1 MAEAF
6 TQEKK
11 VKERPA
17 RKKLKFFALY
27 EPAELA
33 LMEQLYSS
41 TLNEITEDEI
51 IKGRIVSISNK
62 DVTIDVGFK
71 SEGIVSLLEFRAED
85 EVKVGDDVEVYL
97 ENIEDKMG
105 QLILSKKKADVLRIW
120 DRIYDS
126 IENDTIIN
134 GKIINRVKG
143 GMTVSLSGVE
153 AFLPG
158 SQIDVKPVRDFD
170 ALVGQTM
177 DFRVVK
183 INPVTQNIV
192 VSHKVILEEAYA
204 ARREEMLANI
214 KVGMVLEG
222 TVKNITDFGIF
233 VDLGGLDGL
242 VHITDITWG
251 RINHPS
257 EVVDLD
263 QPIKVVVVGFDENTK
278 RVSLGMKQLES
289 HPWENIEIKYPVSS
303 KAQGRVVSITDY
315 GAFVEIEKG
324 IEGLVHI
331 SEMSWTQHIKHP
343 GQFVTLGQEVECV
356 ILNIDKDHTKLSLS
370 MKRVNEDPWI
380 ALSEKYIENS
390 LHKGTVSNITDFG
403 VFVELEPGVDGL
415 VHISEMSWTQHIK
428 HPGQF
433 VTLGQ
438 EVECVILNIDKDHT
452 KLSLSMKRVNEDPW
466 IALSEKYIEGSLHK
480 GSVSNITDFGVF
492 VELEPGVDGL
502 VHISDLSWTKK
513 IRHPSELVKKNQEL
527 EVKVLKFDVHARR
540 IALGHK
546 QINQDPWDEFEQKYA
561 VGAETPG
568 EISQIIEKGV
578 IVILPGDVDGFV
590 PVSHLLQGGVK
601 DIHSSFSIGDALPL
615 RVIEFDKENKRII
628 LSALE
633 YFKDKNKEEI
643 EAYLAAHPNEKKEI
657 EAATAELEPP
667 VKSSDKKVSERA

>member
-6 TQEKK
+6 TQATEKK

-17 RKKLKFFALY
+17 RKKLKFFAHY

-33 LMEQLYSS
+33 LMEKLYSS

-390 LHKGTVSNITDFG
+390 LHNGT
-403 VFVELEPGVDGL
+403 
-415 VHISEMSWTQHIK
+415 
-428 HPGQF
+428 
-433 VTLGQ
+433 
-438 EVECVILNIDKDHT
+438 
-452 KLSLSMKRVNEDPW
+452 
-466 IALSEKYIEGSLHK
+466 
-480 GSVSNITDFGVF
+480 VSNITDFGVF

-546 QINQDPWDEFEQKYA
+546 QINQDPWDEFELKYA

-601 DIHSSFSIGDALPL
+601 DIHSSFKIGDELPL

-657 EAATAELEPP
+657 EAASAELEPP
-667 VKSSDKKVSERA
+667 VKSADRKSVEQKA

>member
-1 MAEAF
+1 MSE
-6 TQEKK
+6 TQTIEQNKAGYPGR
-11 VKERPA
+11 V
-17 RKKLKFFALY
+17 KFFANY
-27 EPAELA
+27 EQNELDQ
-33 LMEQLYSS
+33 MEELYSS
-41 TLNEITEDEI
+41 TLNEITEEEI
-51 IKGRIVSISNK
+51 VKGRIVGISNK

-71 SEGIVSLLEFRAED
+71 SEGIVSKLEFRDED
-85 EVKVGDDVEVYL
+85 ELKVGDEVEVYL

-105 QLILSKKKADVLRIW
+105 QLILSKRKADVLRIW
-120 DRIYDS
+120 DKIYDS

-192 VSHKVILEEAYA
+192 VSHKVILEEEYA
-204 ARREEMLANI
+204 AKREEMLASI
-214 KVGMVLEG
+214 QVGMVLEG

-257 EVVDLD
+257 EVVELD
-263 QPIKVVVVGFDENTK
+263 QPIKVVVVGFDEETK
-278 RVSLGMKQLES
+278 RVSLGMKQLEP
-289 HPWENIEIKYPVSS
+289 HPWENIEIKYPVGI
-303 KAQGRVVSITDY
+303 KTPGRVVSITDY

-343 GQFVTLGQEVECV
+343 SQFVSLGQEVECV
-356 ILNIDKDHTKLSLS
+356 ILNIDKEHTKLSLS
-370 MKRVNEDPWI
+370 MKRVMEDPWI
-380 ALSEKYIENS
+380 ALSEKYTEGT
-390 LHKGTVSNITDFG
+390 LHKGT
-403 VFVELEPGVDGL
+403 
-415 VHISEMSWTQHIK
+415 
-428 HPGQF
+428 
-433 VTLGQ
+433 
-438 EVECVILNIDKDHT
+438 
-452 KLSLSMKRVNEDPW
+452 
-466 IALSEKYIEGSLHK
+466 
-480 GSVSNITDFGVF
+480 VSNITDFGVF

-527 EVKVLKFDVHARR
+527 EVKVLKFDVNARR

-546 QINQDPWDEFEQKYA
+546 QINPDPWDEFEQKYA
-561 VGAETPG
+561 VGAECAG

-601 DIHSSFSIGDALPL
+601 DIHSSFKVGDELPL

-633 YFKDKNKEEI
+633 YFKDKSKEEI
-643 EAYLAAHPNEKKEI
+643 EEYLKAHPNEKKEI
-657 EAATAELEPP
+657 EDASAELETQS
-667 VKSSDKKVSERA
+667 KSSR

>member
-17 RKKLKFFALY
+17 RKKLKFFAHY

-51 IKGRIVSISNK
+51 IKGRVVSISNK

-85 EVKVGDDVEVYL
+85 EVQVGDDVEVYL

-120 DRIYDS
+120 DKIYDS

-289 HPWENIEIKYPVSS
+289 HPWENIEVKYPVTS

-380 ALSEKYIENS
+380 ALSEKYIEGS
-390 LHKGTVSNITDFG
+390 LHKGT
-403 VFVELEPGVDGL
+403 
-415 VHISEMSWTQHIK
+415 
-428 HPGQF
+428 
-433 VTLGQ
+433 
-438 EVECVILNIDKDHT
+438 
-452 KLSLSMKRVNEDPW
+452 
-466 IALSEKYIEGSLHK
+466 
-480 GSVSNITDFGVF
+480 VSNITDFGVF

-513 IRHPSELVKKNQEL
+513 IRHPSELVKKNQDL

-601 DIHSSFSIGDALPL
+601 DIHSSFKIGDALPL

-667 VKSSDKKVSERA
+667 IKSSEKKVSESVK

>member
-6 TQEKK
+6 TTQDKK

-17 RKKLKFFALY
+17 RKKLKFFAHY

-71 SEGIVSLLEFRAED
+71 SEGIVSLLEFRADD
-85 EVKVGDDVEVYL
+85 EVNVGDDVEVYL

-120 DRIYDS
+120 DKIYDS

-204 ARREEMLANI
+204 ARREEMLSNI

-251 RINHPS
+251 SINNPS
-257 EVVDLD
+257 EFVDLD
-263 QPIKVVVVGFDENTK
+263 QPI
-278 RVSLGMKQLES
+278 
-289 HPWENIEIKYPVSS
+289 
-303 KAQGRVVSITDY
+303 
-315 GAFVEIEKG
+315 
-324 IEGLVHI
+324 
-331 SEMSWTQHIKHP
+331 
-343 GQFVTLGQEVECV
+343 
-356 ILNIDKDHTKLSLS
+356 
-370 MKRVNEDPWI
+370 
-380 ALSEKYIENS
+380 
-390 LHKGTVSNITDFG
+390 
-403 VFVELEPGVDGL
+403 
-415 VHISEMSWTQHIK
+415 
-428 HPGQF
+428 
-433 VTLGQ
+433 
-438 EVECVILNIDKDHT
+438 
-452 KLSLSMKRVNEDPW
+452 
-466 IALSEKYIEGSLHK
+466 
-480 GSVSNITDFGVF
+480 
-492 VELEPGVDGL
+492 
-502 VHISDLSWTKK
+502 
-513 IRHPSELVKKNQEL
+513 
-527 EVKVLKFDVHARR
+527 
-540 IALGHK
+540 
-546 QINQDPWDEFEQKYA
+546 
-561 VGAETPG
+561 
-568 EISQIIEKGV
+568 
-578 IVILPGDVDGFV
+578 
-590 PVSHLLQGGVK
+590 
-601 DIHSSFSIGDALPL
+601 
-615 RVIEFDKENKRII
+615 
-628 LSALE
+628 
-633 YFKDKNKEEI
+633 
-643 EAYLAAHPNEKKEI
+643 
-657 EAATAELEPP
+657 
-667 VKSSDKKVSERA
+667 

>member
-1 MAEAF
+1 MSE
-6 TQEKK
+6 TQTIEQQK
-11 VKERPA
+11 VTEPGPKNHRV
-17 RKKLKFFALY
+17 KFFASY
-27 EPAELA
+27 EASELDQ
-33 LMEQLYSS
+33 MEQLYSS
-41 TLNEITEDEI
+41 TLNEITEEEI
-51 IKGRIVSISNK
+51 VKGTIVAISNK

-71 SEGIVSLLEFRAED
+71 SEGIVSKLEFKD
-85 EVKVGDDVEVYL
+85 EEELKVGDEVEVYL

-105 QLILSKKKADVLRIW
+105 QLILSKRKADVLRIW
-120 DRIYDS
+120 DKIYDS

-192 VSHKVILEEAYA
+192 VSHKVILEEEYA
-204 ARREEMLANI
+204 AKREEMLASI

-257 EVVDLD
+257 EVVELD
-263 QPIKVVVVGFDENTK
+263 QPIKVVVVGFDEETK
-278 RVSLGMKQLES
+278 RVSLGMKQLEA
-289 HPWENIEIKYPVSS
+289 HPWENIEIKYPVGT
-303 KAQGRVVSITDY
+303 KTNGRVVSITDY

-343 GQFVTLGQEVECV
+343 SQFVSLGQEVECV
-356 ILNIDKDHTKLSLS
+356 ILNIDKEHTKLSLS

-380 ALSEKYIENS
+380 ALSEKY
-390 LHKGTVSNITDFG
+390 V
-403 VFVELEPGVDGL
+403 
-415 VHISEMSWTQHIK
+415 
-428 HPGQF
+428 
-433 VTLGQ
+433 
-438 EVECVILNIDKDHT
+438 
-452 KLSLSMKRVNEDPW
+452 
-466 IALSEKYIEGSLHK
+466 EGSLHK
-480 GSVSNITDFGVF
+480 GTVSNITDFGVF

-527 EVKVLKFDVHARR
+527 DVKVLKFDVNARR

-546 QINQDPWDEFEQKYA
+546 QINPDPWDEFEQKYA
-561 VGAETPG
+561 VGSECSGT
-568 EISQIIEKGV
+568 ISQIIEKGV

-601 DIHSSFSIGDALPL
+601 DIHTSFKVEDELPL
-615 RVIEFDKENKRII
+615 GVIEFDKENKRII

-633 YFKDKNKEEI
+633 YFKDKSKEEI
-643 EAYLAAHPNEKKEI
+643 EEYLQAHPNEKKEI
-657 EAATAELEPP
+657 EDASAELESQS
-667 VKSSDKKVSERA
+667 KSEGKKGGE

>member
-6 TQEKK
+6 TQAQEKK

-17 RKKLKFFALY
+17 RKKLKFFAHY
-27 EPAELA
+27 EPEELA
-33 LMEQLYSS
+33 LMEKLYSS

-85 EVKVGDDVEVYL
+85 EVQVGDDVEVYL

-120 DRIYDS
+120 DKIYDS

-263 QPIKVVVVGFDENTK
+263 QPIKVVVVGFDENSK

-289 HPWENIEIKYPVSS
+289 HPWENIEVKYPVSS

-356 ILNIDKDHTKLSLS
+356 ILNIDKEHTKLSLS

-390 LHKGTVSNITDFG
+390 LHKGT
-403 VFVELEPGVDGL
+403 
-415 VHISEMSWTQHIK
+415 
-428 HPGQF
+428 
-433 VTLGQ
+433 
-438 EVECVILNIDKDHT
+438 
-452 KLSLSMKRVNEDPW
+452 
-466 IALSEKYIEGSLHK
+466 
-480 GSVSNITDFGVF
+480 VSNITDFGVF

-546 QINQDPWDEFEQKYA
+546 QINPDPWGEFEQKYA

-568 EISQIIEKGV
+568 QISQIIEKGV

-601 DIHSSFSIGDALPL
+601 DIHSSFKIGDELPL

-643 EAYLAAHPNEKKEI
+643 EAYLTAHPNEKKEI

-667 VKSSDKKVSERA
+667 VKSGEKKGGEQRA

>member
-1 MAEAF
+1 MPISLTASWLTYKRGRKKLMAEAF
-6 TQEKK
+6 STQEKK

-17 RKKLKFFALY
+17 RKKLKFFAHY

-33 LMEQLYSS
+33 LMEKLYSS

-71 SEGIVSLLEFRAED
+71 SEGIVSLLEFRADD
-85 EVKVGDDVEVYL
+85 EVNVGDDVEVYL

-120 DRIYDS
+120 DKIYDS

-204 ARREEMLANI
+204 ARREEMLSNI

-257 EVVDLD
+257 EVVELD

-289 HPWENIEIKYPVSS
+289 HPWENIELKYPVGS

-403 VFVELEPGVDGL
+403 VFVELE
-415 VHISEMSWTQHIK
+415 
-428 HPGQF
+428 
-433 VTLGQ
+433 
-438 EVECVILNIDKDHT
+438 
-452 KLSLSMKRVNEDPW
+452 
-466 IALSEKYIEGSLHK
+466 A
-480 GSVSNITDFGVF
+480 
-492 VELEPGVDGL
+492 GVDGL

-568 EISQIIEKGV
+568 QISQIIEKGV

-601 DIHSSFSIGDALPL
+601 DIHSSFKIGDELPL

-643 EAYLAAHPNEKKEI
+643 EAYLLAHPNEKKEI

-667 VKSSDKKVSERA
+667 IKSGEKRSSEVKPAEN

>member
-6 TQEKK
+6 TQAQEKK

-17 RKKLKFFALY
+17 RKKLKFFAHY

-85 EVKVGDDVEVYL
+85 EVQVGDDVEVYL

-120 DRIYDS
+120 DKIYDS

-263 QPIKVVVVGFDENTK
+263 QPIKVVVVGFDENSK

-289 HPWENIEIKYPVSS
+289 HPWENIEIKYPVGS

-415 VHISEMSWTQHIK
+415 VHIS
-428 HPGQF
+428 
-433 VTLGQ
+433 
-438 EVECVILNIDKDHT
+438 
-452 KLSLSMKRVNEDPW
+452 
-466 IALSEKYIEGSLHK
+466 
-480 GSVSNITDFGVF
+480 
-492 VELEPGVDGL
+492 
-502 VHISDLSWTKK
+502 DLSWTKK

-546 QINQDPWDEFEQKYA
+546 QINPDPWGEFEQKYA
-561 VGAETPG
+561 VGSETPG
-568 EISQIIEKGV
+568 QISQIIEKGV

-601 DIHSSFSIGDALPL
+601 DIHSSFKIGDELPL

-643 EAYLAAHPNEKKEI
+643 EAYLTAHPNEKKEI

-667 VKSSDKKVSERA
+667 VKSAEKKGGEQRA

>member
-1 MAEAF
+1 MPISLAASRLTYKRGRKKLMAEAF
-6 TQEKK
+6 TTQEKK

-17 RKKLKFFALY
+17 RKKLKFFAHY

-71 SEGIVSLLEFRAED
+71 SEGIVSLLEFRADD
-85 EVKVGDDVEVYL
+85 EVNVGDDVEVYL

-120 DRIYDS
+120 DKIYDS

-415 VHISEMSWTQHIK
+415 VHIS
-428 HPGQF
+428 
-433 VTLGQ
+433 
-438 EVECVILNIDKDHT
+438 
-452 KLSLSMKRVNEDPW
+452 
-466 IALSEKYIEGSLHK
+466 
-480 GSVSNITDFGVF
+480 
-492 VELEPGVDGL
+492 
-502 VHISDLSWTKK
+502 DLSWTKK

-568 EISQIIEKGV
+568 QISQIIEKGV

-601 DIHSSFSIGDALPL
+601 DIHSSFKIGDELPL

-643 EAYLAAHPNEKKEI
+643 EAYLLAHPNEKKEI

-667 VKSSDKKVSERA
+667 VKSSEKKVSEPKSAE

>member
-380 ALSEKYIENS
+380 ALSEKYIE
-390 LHKGTVSNITDFG
+390 
-403 VFVELEPGVDGL
+403 
-415 VHISEMSWTQHIK
+415 
-428 HPGQF
+428 
-433 VTLGQ
+433 
-438 EVECVILNIDKDHT
+438 
-452 KLSLSMKRVNEDPW
+452 
-466 IALSEKYIEGSLHK
+466 GSLHK

-513 IRHPSELVKKNQEL
+513 IRHPSELVKKNQDL

-561 VGAETPG
+561 VGAESSG

-601 DIHSSFSIGDALPL
+601 DIHSSFKIGDDLPM

-633 YFKDKNKEEI
+633 YFKDKSKEEI
-643 EAYLAAHPNEKKEI
+643 EAYLLAHPNEKKEI

-667 VKSSDKKVSERA
+667 VKSSEKKASERA

>member
-6 TQEKK
+6 TTQDKK

-17 RKKLKFFALY
+17 RKKLKFFAHY

-71 SEGIVSLLEFRAED
+71 SEGIVSLLEFRADD
-85 EVKVGDDVEVYL
+85 EVNVGDDVEVYL

-204 ARREEMLANI
+204 ARREEMLDNI

-257 EVVDLD
+257 EVVELD

-289 HPWENIEIKYPVSS
+289 HPWENIELKYPVGS

-415 VHISEMSWTQHIK
+415 VHIS
-428 HPGQF
+428 
-433 VTLGQ
+433 
-438 EVECVILNIDKDHT
+438 
-452 KLSLSMKRVNEDPW
+452 
-466 IALSEKYIEGSLHK
+466 
-480 GSVSNITDFGVF
+480 
-492 VELEPGVDGL
+492 
-502 VHISDLSWTKK
+502 DLSWTKK

-568 EISQIIEKGV
+568 QISQIIEKGV

-601 DIHSSFSIGDALPL
+601 DIHSSFKIGDELPL

-643 EAYLAAHPNEKKEI
+643 EAYLLAHPNEKKEI
-657 EAATAELEPP
+657 EAASAELEPP
-667 VKSSDKKVSERA
+667 VKSGDRKSSEQKPVEN

>member
-1 MAEAF
+1 MPISLAAGRLTYKRGRKKLMAEAF
-6 TQEKK
+6 TTQEKK

-17 RKKLKFFALY
+17 RKKLKFFAQY

-85 EVKVGDDVEVYL
+85 EVNVGDDVEVYL

-120 DRIYDS
+120 DKIYDS

-257 EVVDLD
+257 EVVELD

-289 HPWENIEIKYPVSS
+289 HPWENIEIKYPVGS

-415 VHISEMSWTQHIK
+415 VHIS
-428 HPGQF
+428 
-433 VTLGQ
+433 
-438 EVECVILNIDKDHT
+438 
-452 KLSLSMKRVNEDPW
+452 
-466 IALSEKYIEGSLHK
+466 
-480 GSVSNITDFGVF
+480 
-492 VELEPGVDGL
+492 
-502 VHISDLSWTKK
+502 DLSWTKK
-513 IRHPSELVKKNQEL
+513 IRHPSELVKKNQDL

-546 QINQDPWDEFEQKYA
+546 QINQDPWDEFELKYA

-568 EISQIIEKGV
+568 QISQIIEKGV

-601 DIHSSFSIGDALPL
+601 DIHSSFKIGDELPL

-633 YFKDKNKEEI
+633 YFKDKSKEEI
-643 EAYLAAHPNEKKEI
+643 EAYLQAHPNEKKEI

-667 VKSSDKKVSERA
+667 IKSVEKKVIEQNPAE

>member
-6 TQEKK
+6 TQAQEKK

-17 RKKLKFFALY
+17 RKKLKFFAHY

-33 LMEQLYSS
+33 LMEKLYSS

-85 EVKVGDDVEVYL
+85 EVQVGDDVEVYL

-289 HPWENIEIKYPVSS
+289 HPWENIEVKYPVTS

-331 SEMSWTQHIKHP
+331 SEMSWTQNIKHP
-343 GQFVTLGQEVECV
+343 GQCVTLGQEVECV

-390 LHKGTVSNITDFG
+390 LHRGT
-403 VFVELEPGVDGL
+403 
-415 VHISEMSWTQHIK
+415 
-428 HPGQF
+428 
-433 VTLGQ
+433 
-438 EVECVILNIDKDHT
+438 
-452 KLSLSMKRVNEDPW
+452 
-466 IALSEKYIEGSLHK
+466 
-480 GSVSNITDFGVF
+480 VSNITDFGVF

-527 EVKVLKFDVHARR
+527 DVKVLKFDVHARR

-546 QINQDPWDEFEQKYA
+546 QINPDPWGEFEQKYA

-568 EISQIIEKGV
+568 QISQIIEKGV

-601 DIHSSFSIGDALPL
+601 DIHSSFRIGDELPL

-643 EAYLAAHPNEKKEI
+643 EAYLTAHPNEKKEI

-667 VKSSDKKVSERA
+667 VKSDKKVSERA

>member
-1 MAEAF
+1 MPE
-6 TQEKK
+6 TLTLEKK
-11 VKERPA
+11 VQERPA
-17 RKKLKFFALY
+17 RKKVKVFAHYDSAALAEMEKLY
-27 EPAELA
+27 T
-33 LMEQLYSS
+33 S
-41 TLNEITEDEI
+41 TLSEIREDEI
-51 IKGRIVSISNK
+51 VKGRIVSISNK
-62 DVTIDVGFK
+62 DVTIDVGYK
-71 SEGIVSLLEFRAED
+71 SEGIVSLLEFRDEEEG
-85 EVKVGDDVEVYL
+85 EVKVGDEVEVYL

-120 DRIYDS
+120 DKIYDS

-134 GKIINRVKG
+134 GRIINRVKG

-192 VSHKVILEEAYA
+192 VSHKVILEEEYA

-214 KVGMVLEG
+214 KVGMVLEC

-257 EVVDLD
+257 EVVELD

-278 RVSLGMKQLES
+278 RVSLGMKQLEA
-289 HPWENIEIKYPVSS
+289 HPWENIEIKYPVGS
-303 KAQGRVVSITDY
+303 KANGRVVSITDY

-356 ILNIDKDHTKLSLS
+356 ILNIDK
-370 MKRVNEDPWI
+370 E
-380 ALSEKYIENS
+380 
-390 LHKGTVSNITDFG
+390 
-403 VFVELEPGVDGL
+403 
-415 VHISEMSWTQHIK
+415 
-428 HPGQF
+428 
-433 VTLGQ
+433 
-438 EVECVILNIDKDHT
+438 HT

-480 GSVSNITDFGVF
+480 GTVSNITDFGVF
-492 VELEPGVDGL
+492 VELEAGVDGL

-527 EVKVLKFDVHARR
+527 EVKVLKFDVNARR

-546 QINQDPWDEFEQKYA
+546 QINPDPWDEFEQKYA

-568 EISQIIEKGV
+568 NISQIIEKGV

-601 DIHSSFSIGDALPL
+601 DIHSSFAVGNELPL

-633 YFKDKNKEEI
+633 YFKDKSKEEI
-643 EAYLAAHPNEKKEI
+643 EAYLQAHPNEKKEI
-657 EAATAELEPP
+657 EDATAELEPQA
-667 VKSSDKKVSERA
+667 KSGDRKGGDSK

>member
-6 TQEKK
+6 TTQDKK

-17 RKKLKFFALY
+17 RKKLKFFAHY

-71 SEGIVSLLEFRAED
+71 SEGIVSLLEFRADD
-85 EVKVGDDVEVYL
+85 EVNVGDDVEVYL

-120 DRIYDS
+120 DKIYDS

-158 SQIDVKPVRDFD
+158 SQIDAKPVRDFD

-204 ARREEMLANI
+204 ARREEMLDNI

-257 EVVDLD
+257 EVVELD

-289 HPWENIEIKYPVSS
+289 HPWENIELKYPVGS

-415 VHISEMSWTQHIK
+415 VHIS
-428 HPGQF
+428 
-433 VTLGQ
+433 
-438 EVECVILNIDKDHT
+438 
-452 KLSLSMKRVNEDPW
+452 
-466 IALSEKYIEGSLHK
+466 
-480 GSVSNITDFGVF
+480 
-492 VELEPGVDGL
+492 
-502 VHISDLSWTKK
+502 DLSWTKK

-568 EISQIIEKGV
+568 QISQIIEKGV

-601 DIHSSFSIGDALPL
+601 DIHSSFKIGDELPL

-643 EAYLAAHPNEKKEI
+643 EAYLLAHPNEKKEI
-657 EAATAELEPP
+657 EAASAELEPP
-667 VKSSDKKVSERA
+667 VKSSDRKSSEQKPVEN

>member
-1 MAEAF
+1 MPISLTASWLTYKRGRKKLMAEAF
-6 TQEKK
+6 STQEKK

-17 RKKLKFFALY
+17 RKKLKFFAHY

-33 LMEQLYSS
+33 LMEKLYSS

-85 EVKVGDDVEVYL
+85 EVNVGDDVEVYL

-120 DRIYDS
+120 DKIYDS

-204 ARREEMLANI
+204 ARREEMLSNI

-257 EVVDLD
+257 EVVELD

-289 HPWENIEIKYPVSS
+289 HPWENIEIKYPVGS

-380 ALSEKYIENS
+380 ALSEKYIEHS
-390 LHKGTVSNITDFG
+390 LHKGT
-403 VFVELEPGVDGL
+403 
-415 VHISEMSWTQHIK
+415 
-428 HPGQF
+428 
-433 VTLGQ
+433 
-438 EVECVILNIDKDHT
+438 
-452 KLSLSMKRVNEDPW
+452 
-466 IALSEKYIEGSLHK
+466 
-480 GSVSNITDFGVF
+480 VSNITDFGVF

-568 EISQIIEKGV
+568 QISQIIEKGV

-601 DIHSSFSIGDALPL
+601 DIHSSFKISDELPL

-643 EAYLAAHPNEKKEI
+643 EAYLLAHPNEKKEI
-657 EAATAELEPP
+657 EAASAELEPP
-667 VKSSDKKVSERA
+667 IKSGEKKSSEPKPVDN

>member
-1 MAEAF
+1 MAE
-6 TQEKK
+6 TLTLEKK
-11 VKERPA
+11 VQERPA
-17 RKKLKFFALY
+17 RKKVKVFAHY
-27 EPAELA
+27 EPSALAE
-33 LMEQLYSS
+33 MEKLYTS
-41 TLNEITEDEI
+41 TLSEITEDEI
-51 IKGRIVSISNK
+51 VKGRIVSISNK

-71 SEGIVSLLEFRAED
+71 SEGIVSLLEFRDDD
-85 EVKVGDDVEVYL
+85 EVKVGDEVEVYL

-120 DRIYDS
+120 DKIYDS

-192 VSHKVILEEAYA
+192 VSHKVILEEEYA

-257 EVVDLD
+257 EVVELD

-289 HPWENIEIKYPVSS
+289 HPWENIELKYPVGS
-303 KAQGRVVSITDY
+303 KANGRVVSITDY

-356 ILNIDKDHTKLSLS
+356 ILNIDKEHTKLSLS

-380 ALSEKYIENS
+380 ALSEKY
-390 LHKGTVSNITDFG
+390 T
-403 VFVELEPGVDGL
+403 
-415 VHISEMSWTQHIK
+415 
-428 HPGQF
+428 
-433 VTLGQ
+433 
-438 EVECVILNIDKDHT
+438 
-452 KLSLSMKRVNEDPW
+452 
-466 IALSEKYIEGSLHK
+466 EGSLHK
-480 GSVSNITDFGVF
+480 GTVSNITDFGVF

-527 EVKVLKFDVHARR
+527 EVKVLKFDVNARR

-546 QINQDPWDEFEQKYA
+546 QINPDPWDEFEQKYA

-568 EISQIIEKGV
+568 NISQIIEKGV

-590 PVSHLLQGGVK
+590 PGSHLLQGGVK
-601 DIHSSFSIGDALPL
+601 DIHSSFAVGNELPL

-633 YFKDKNKEEI
+633 YFKDKSKEEI
-643 EAYLAAHPNEKKEI
+643 EAYLQAHPNEKKEI
-657 EAATAELEPP
+657 EDATAELEPQP
-667 VKSSDKKVSERA
+667 KGGK

>member
-1 MAEAF
+1 MPISLAASRLTYKRGRKKLMAEAF
-6 TQEKK
+6 TTQEKK

-17 RKKLKFFALY
+17 RKKLKFFAHY

-85 EVKVGDDVEVYL
+85 EVNVGDDVEVYL

-120 DRIYDS
+120 DKIYDS

-415 VHISEMSWTQHIK
+415 VHIS
-428 HPGQF
+428 
-433 VTLGQ
+433 
-438 EVECVILNIDKDHT
+438 
-452 KLSLSMKRVNEDPW
+452 
-466 IALSEKYIEGSLHK
+466 
-480 GSVSNITDFGVF
+480 
-492 VELEPGVDGL
+492 
-502 VHISDLSWTKK
+502 DLSWTKK

-568 EISQIIEKGV
+568 QISQIIEKGV

-601 DIHSSFSIGDALPL
+601 DIHSSFKIGDELPL

-643 EAYLAAHPNEKKEI
+643 EAYLLAHPNEKKEI

-667 VKSSDKKVSERA
+667 VKSSEKKVSEPKSAE

>member
-6 TQEKK
+6 TQATEKK

-17 RKKLKFFALY
+17 RKKLKFFAHY

-380 ALSEKYIENS
+380 ALSEKYIE
-390 LHKGTVSNITDFG
+390 
-403 VFVELEPGVDGL
+403 
-415 VHISEMSWTQHIK
+415 
-428 HPGQF
+428 
-433 VTLGQ
+433 
-438 EVECVILNIDKDHT
+438 
-452 KLSLSMKRVNEDPW
+452 
-466 IALSEKYIEGSLHK
+466 GSLHN

-601 DIHSSFSIGDALPL
+601 DIHSSFKIGDGLPL

-667 VKSSDKKVSERA
+667 LKSEKKSSEQKA

>member
-1 MAEAF
+1 MSETAAV
-6 TQEKK
+6 EKT
-11 VKERPA
+11 VKEKPA
-17 RKKLKFFALY
+17 RKKIKYYAHY
-27 EPAELA
+27 EPAELSQ
-33 LMEQLYSS
+33 MEQLYTS
-41 TLNEITEDEI
+41 TLNDLAEDEI
-51 IKGRIVSISNK
+51 VKGKIVSISNK

-71 SEGIVSLLEFRAED
+71 SEGIVSLLEFRDED
-85 EVKVGDDVEVYL
+85 EIKVGDQVEVYL

-120 DRIYDS
+120 DKIYDS
-126 IENDTIIN
+126 IENDTIIT

-192 VSHKVILEEAYA
+192 VSHKVILEEEYA

-257 EVVDLD
+257 EVVELD
-263 QPIKVVVVGFDENTK
+263 QPIKVVVVAFDENTK
-278 RVSLGMKQLES
+278 RVSLGMKQLEA
-289 HPWENIEIKYPVSS
+289 HPWENIELKYPVGS

-343 GQFVTLGQEVECV
+343 GQFVTLNQEVECV

-380 ALSEKYIENS
+380 ALSEKYTEGS
-390 LHKGTVSNITDFG
+390 RHKGTVSNITDFG
-403 VFVELEPGVDGL
+403 VFVELE
-415 VHISEMSWTQHIK
+415 
-428 HPGQF
+428 
-433 VTLGQ
+433 
-438 EVECVILNIDKDHT
+438 
-452 KLSLSMKRVNEDPW
+452 
-466 IALSEKYIEGSLHK
+466 A
-480 GSVSNITDFGVF
+480 
-492 VELEPGVDGL
+492 GVDGL

-546 QINQDPWDEFEQKYA
+546 QINPDPWGGFEQQYA

-568 EISQIIEKGV
+568 TVSQIIEKGV
-578 IVILPGDVDGFV
+578 IVILPGEVDGFV
-590 PVSHLLQGGVK
+590 PATHLLQGGVK
-601 DIHSSFSIGDALPL
+601 DIHASFKAGDELPL

-633 YFKDKNKEEI
+633 YFKDKSKEEI
-643 EAYLAAHPNEKKEI
+643 ESYLQAHPNEKKEI
-657 EAATAELEPP
+657 EDATAELEPQP
-667 VKSSDKKVSERA
+667 KGSDRKGDRQ